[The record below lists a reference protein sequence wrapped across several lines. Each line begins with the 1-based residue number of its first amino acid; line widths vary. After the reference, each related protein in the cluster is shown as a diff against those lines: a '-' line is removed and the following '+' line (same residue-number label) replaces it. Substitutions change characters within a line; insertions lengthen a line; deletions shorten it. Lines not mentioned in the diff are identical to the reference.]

1 MLKING
7 ADMPTPTDMICTISD
22 IDSSKSGRS
31 ADGIMH
37 RDRIA
42 VKRKLQLKWSFLTP
56 ADMSLLLKAVKPIF
70 FACTY
75 PDPEA
80 GTSVS
85 LQFYVG
91 DRTMPIYTIKN
102 GVAGWSGLE
111 MSFIEK

>member
-7 ADMPTPTDMICTISD
+7 ADMPAPTEMTCTISD

-31 ADGIMH
+31 ADGMMH

-42 VKRKLQLKWSFLTP
+42 VKRKLQLKWNFLSA
-56 ADMSLLLKAVKPIF
+56 ADMSKLLNAVKSDF

-80 GTSVS
+80 GTNKT

-91 DRTMPIYTIKN
+91 DRSTPVYTVKN
-102 GVAGWSGLE
+102 GIVGWSGLE
-111 MSFIEK
+111 MSFIER

>member
-7 ADMPTPTDMICTISD
+7 ADMPAPTEMMCTISD

-42 VKRKLQLKWSFLTP
+42 VKRKLQLKWSFLSDV
-56 ADMSLLLKAVKPIF
+56 DMSKLLKAVKAEF

-80 GTSVS
+80 GTSMS

-91 DRTMPIYTIKN
+91 DRSMPVYTVKN